1 MHPPRAKAD
10 TMQFAML
17 TGDWGF
23 ASFIYPTSVPYES
36 IDVLYPRLV
45 IRSSI
50 VVVKLANMCSLAV
63 DKEGF
68 LMVAIRESCK
78 IAYLRA

>member
-1 MHPPRAKAD
+1 
-10 TMQFAML
+10 ML

-63 DKEGF
+63 FKDPI
-68 LMVAIRESCK
+68 LMAVIRESSK